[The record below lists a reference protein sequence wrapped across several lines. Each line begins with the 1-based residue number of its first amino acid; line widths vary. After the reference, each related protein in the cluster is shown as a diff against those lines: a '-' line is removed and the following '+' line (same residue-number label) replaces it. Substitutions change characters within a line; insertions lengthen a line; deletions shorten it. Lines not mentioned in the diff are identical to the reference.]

1 MTDIEKYEKYLEG
14 LTLNDYFSENV
25 EMLTELRRIITEC
38 KRRRKVLLSEGKP
51 IINYDFPRMI

>member
-14 LTLNDYFSENV
+14 LTLNDYYSENA

-38 KRRRKVLLSEGKP
+38 KRRREVLLSQGKP
-51 IINYDFPRMI
+51 TIDYNFPRMI

>member
-14 LTLNDYFSENV
+14 LTLNDYYSENA

-38 KRRRKVLLSEGKP
+38 KRRREVLLSQGKP
-51 IINYDFPRMI
+51 IIDYNFPRMI

>member
-14 LTLNDYFSENV
+14 LTLNDYFSENT

-38 KRRRKVLLSEGKP
+38 KRRREVLVSQGKP
-51 IINYDFPRMI
+51 IIDYNFPRMI